1 MGLQDVELRIAH
13 DNLASRR
20 VAELNGYLLV
30 DRDDGVD
37 IYRYFGEKN
46 TSLDD
51 TREGRS
57 KWDKEKVLVILVLRF
72 FCKIFCFLVFLGGGI
87 KVFKVLA

>member
-1 MGLQDVELRIAH
+1 M
-13 DNLASRR
+13 
-20 VAELNGYLLV
+20 AELNGYLLV

-57 KWDKEKVLVILVLRF
+57 KWDKEKVLVILGF
-72 FCKIFCFLVFLGGGI
+72 FRKFKCLTNWNGIEISCF
-87 KVFKVLA
+87 FKHMVQF

>member
-1 MGLQDVELRIAH
+1 MALDRDKQEGDISHHLFSL
-13 DNLASRR
+13 

-30 DRDDGVD
+30 ARDDGVD

-51 TREGRS
+51 TREVRS

-72 FCKIFCFLVFLGGGI
+72 FGKIFCFLVFLGGCI